1 MSYQIIV
8 SVASLSSLA
17 ILILAIRWV
26 MKKHLRKLAGYQK
39 FFYFLSVMLTL
50 SIVAF
55 LAYIWGIFSIVVGTL
70 TTAGVIGLIIVLAL
84 LPWLTDAIVGISLY
98 LDSSINIDDEVEI
111 AGKVGRIAEIKLT
124 TTKIVGEGYVLIVPN
139 RKFREEIVKVKI
151 VSNKPKR

>member
-55 LAYIWGIFSIVVGTL
+55 LAYIWEIFSIVVGTL

-139 RKFREEIVKVKI
+139 RKFREEIVKVKTL
-151 VSNKPKR
+151 SNKLKR

>member
-139 RKFREEIVKVKI
+139 RKFREEIVKVKTL
-151 VSNKPKR
+151 SNKLKR

>member
-98 LDSSINIDDEVEI
+98 LNSSINIDDEVEI
-111 AGKVGRIAEIKLT
+111 TGKVGRIAEIRLT

-139 RKFREEIVKVKI
+139 RKFREEIVKVKTL
-151 VSNKPKR
+151 SNKLKR